1 MNDHSIGICDEC
13 GSEYVLEKSKMKS
26 LCPNCAHM
34 IYGYENC
41 KHIFEQGRCVKCLW
55 NGNKSEYIKWLEKN
69 I

>member
-41 KHIFEQGRCVKCLW
+41 KHIFKQGRCVKCLW
-55 NGNKSEYIKWLEKN
+55 NGNKSEYVRWLQK